1 MVYIERDIERELF
14 KWIND
19 REIILIRGPR
29 QCGKTTL
36 LERIKENLSKN
47 SKNNIIMI
55 SFENNITRMQFEE
68 NCIDFIKSRL
78 SNEKNYYLFDEVQYV
93 REIGQKLK
101 LIFDTFKDI
110 KIIVTGSSSFDL
122 TSLGKYLV
130 GRVIFFDLFPFN
142 FGEFL
147 KSKGEKYHK
156 IYQDIKIKIPD
167 IKLKKSIFIDELNNF
182 LFEYLTFGGYPRIVL
197 EENHE
202 KKTKL
207 ISDIFTTYVEKDII
221 SLYGNKY
228 RDSAV
233 KLLKSLSYIL
243 GGLIKYEKLTENTG
257 LKNQEIR
264 EILPLLQDS
273 FVIKIVPPF
282 YSNKLNELR
291 KNQKVY
297 FVDFGIR
304 NYLFGSFNNLDYD
317 FLYENFVL
325 NQLKDIKMIKFW
337 RTTQKT
343 EVDFVIDGK
352 DKIPIEIRT
361 GKKIT
366 RSLRSFIEKYKPPF
380 AIIANLKEV
389 SIKEKYI
396 YFIPFIY
403 F

>member
-14 KWIND
+14 KWIKD

-47 SKNNIIMI
+47 PKNNIIMI
-55 SFENNITRMQFEE
+55 SFEDNITRMQFEE
-68 NCIDFIKSRL
+68 NCLDFIKSRL
-78 SNEKNYYLFDEVQYV
+78 SNEKNYFLFDEVQYV
-93 REIGQKLK
+93 KEIGQKLK

-156 IYQDIKIKIPD
+156 MYQDIKIKIPD
-167 IKLKKSIFIDELNNF
+167 IKLKKSIFIDELNSF

-202 KKTKL
+202 KKIKL

-243 GGLIKYEKLTENTG
+243 GRLIKYEKLTENTG

-325 NQLKDIKMIKFW
+325 NQFKDIKMIKFW

-352 DKIPIEIRT
+352 DKIPIEIKS

-380 AIIANLKEV
+380 AIIANLKEA

-396 YFIPFIY
+396 YFIPFVY